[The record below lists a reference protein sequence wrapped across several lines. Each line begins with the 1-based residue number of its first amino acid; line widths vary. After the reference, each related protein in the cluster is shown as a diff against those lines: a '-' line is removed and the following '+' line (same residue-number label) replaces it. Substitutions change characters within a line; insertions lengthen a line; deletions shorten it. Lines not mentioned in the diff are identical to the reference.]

1 MVLSK
6 INKEINYLETNS
18 IDNNDLDQE
27 AFIYKGILYKKNIK
41 FVLGKPNFQ
50 YIDDNIVYFNIYLVN
65 KNKVL
70 SKIGI
75 YETLKYQICY
85 SIR

>member
-6 INKEINYLETNS
+6 INTDINYLETSN
-18 IDNNDLDQE
+18 IDDNDLDQE
-27 AFIYKGILYKKNIK
+27 AFIYKGILYKKSIK

-75 YETLKYQICY
+75 YETNNNKYKY
-85 SIR
+85 